1 MRTRSKQDK
10 KSVKNSKRNFH
21 KKIFPALKCH
31 HSRLKEGKHIL
42 TQSSVQNLLQANR
55 SLPACL
61 RNRQTPLL
69 EIGIELCYS
78 THSFFIIISGDHMI
92 EYSRKLTFSEWLEL
106 WTPALLLLGFIGIM
120 IGMMALSIFG
130 IFG

>member
-1 MRTRSKQDK
+1 
-10 KSVKNSKRNFH
+10 
-21 KKIFPALKCH
+21 
-31 HSRLKEGKHIL
+31 
-42 TQSSVQNLLQANR
+42 
-55 SLPACL
+55 
-61 RNRQTPLL
+61 
-69 EIGIELCYS
+69 
-78 THSFFIIISGDHMI
+78 MI